1 MGSTL
6 TVLDVVVGNRDP
18 VKNAKWL
25 KKEQEEG
32 GGGGEADGSLFQ
44 SVVASLY

>member
-25 KKEQEEG
+25 KKEQEEEEEEEEVKLMG
-32 GGGGEADGSLFQ
+32 RFFNQ
-44 SVVASLY
+44 W